1 MARSYIYIRIL
12 SSLIWLTSPLGLIAQ
27 VAIPPKLGQSLN
39 VERWQRLRP
48 LPPFDQDGGYD
59 MLDLALVHSTQLQQ
73 SSPDSIRR
81 ASFLK
86 TLEPI
91 LMGRNIPLGNRWT
104 LGLDGLLY
112 MIPEYNHIDG
122 AYIGYEF
129 MLERTHHHGCK
140 TQWRSSNNL
149 TSQGRRYYSDN
160 QLIHYYAPERDGQ
173 LVLSFGRTSKQTTY
187 QTPSEVFASRFHT
200 PLVGENPLRHYS
212 KTYLSLRHSFY
223 PTRRLYLTALAL
235 HEDRQP
241 VIPISAD
248 TYTHRAL
255 VLELDTQLDLAPRLG
270 ISVDYPTA
278 HQRPNGY
285 QSIAFGLRLRQTIAP
300 TALYSRYGLIEFS
313 ASTARVLSPEHRLE
327 LRAWAGSYFGKIRL
341 SDADRFYLPR
351 VGSIGVS
358 AFTHRFATLPDLY
371 STDGAWTGLSLSYH
385 STSLL
390 LSRHRTLGGRLR
402 LDEGLHLRLI
412 SLSTHSPYWEAGY
425 SLGWGE
431 MARIGLFAGGVFTQ
445 AQPNVTL
452 RLSLPVMN
460 LIKAWG
466 ERY

>member
-1 MARSYIYIRIL
+1 MARQHIYIRIL
-12 SSLIWLTSPLGLIAQ
+12 ITLVCLSLPLGLTAQ
-27 VAIPPKLGQSLN
+27 ITLPPRLGASLN

-59 MLDLALVHSTQLQQ
+59 MLDLALAHSTSLQSASSDSARK
-73 SSPDSIRR
+73 SSPLQAI
-81 ASFLK
+81 
-86 TLEPI
+86 EPI
-91 LMGRNIPLGNRWT
+91 LMGRNIDLGHRWT
-104 LGLDGLLY
+104 LGVDGLLY

-122 AYIGYEF
+122 AYLGYEL
-129 MLERTHHHGCK
+129 MLERVHHHGCK
-140 TQWRSSNNL
+140 TLLRSSNNL
-149 TSQGRRYYSDN
+149 TSKGGRYYTEN
-160 QLIHYYAPERDGQ
+160 HLIHYYAPERDGQ
-173 LVLSFGRTSKQTTY
+173 LILSFGRTSKQTTY

-200 PLVGENPLRHYS
+200 PLVGESPLRHYS

-248 TYTHRAL
+248 TYAHRAL
-255 VLELDTQLDLAPRLG
+255 ILELDTQYDLAPRLG
-270 ISVDYPTA
+270 ISADYPTA
-278 HQRPNGY
+278 HQRPEGY
-285 QSIAFGLRLRQTIAP
+285 QSLAFGLRLRQTIAP
-300 TALYSRYGLIEFS
+300 TARYSRYGLIEFS
-313 ASTARVLSPEHRLE
+313 ASTARVLSREHRLE
-327 LRAWAGSYFGKIRL
+327 LRAWAGTYFGKLRL

-351 VGSIGVS
+351 VGGIGVS

-371 STDGAWTGLSLSYH
+371 STDGAWTGFSLSYH

-425 SLGWGE
+425 SVGWGS
-431 MARIGLFAGGVFTQ
+431 MARIGLFTGGAFTDPT
-445 AQPNVTL
+445 PNVTL

-460 LIKAWG
+460 LMKAWG